1 MLVVFCEK
9 ISEIALSFMVGM
21 SKLTFFCVTNFEFYS
36 YNYFGTEGVLNQSF
50 QCKSGSAAH

>member
-1 MLVVFCEK
+1 MNDVLVVFCEK

-36 YNYFGTEGVLNQSF
+36 YNYFGTEGVY
-50 QCKSGSAAH
+50 K